1 MSEHRLYGVVA
12 EFPRMDSL
20 VAAARTVRARG
31 LGPIETY
38 TPFPSEE
45 LEELI
50 AGKQRALP
58 AAMFIFGMIGMIG
71 FFFLEYWCA
80 VVNYPINVGGRP
92 LDSWP
97 AFIPSCFEVGLV
109 WAAAA
114 GFIGFFVANRLP
126 KLFHPLNRV
135 PGFERASQDA
145 FFLAVEAS
153 APGFD
158 RHRVHSLFQEHGALR
173 VVDVPP

>member
-1 MSEHRLYGVVA
+1 MTEHGLYGIVA
-12 EFPRMDSL
+12 EFPGIDSL
-20 VAAARTVRARG
+20 VAAARAARAREV
-31 LGPIETY
+31 GPVESY
-38 TPFPSEE
+38 TPFPVEE

-58 AAMFIFGMIGMIG
+58 AAMFVCGLVGLVG
-71 FFFLEYWCA
+71 FFLLEYWCA
-80 VVNYPINVGGRP
+80 AIDYPINVGGRP
-92 LDSWP
+92 YDSWP
-97 AFIPSCFEVGLV
+97 AFIPSAFEVGLV

-114 GFIGFFVANRLP
+114 GFAGFFIASRLP

-145 FFLAVEAS
+145 FFLAVEAG

-158 RHRVHSLFQEHGALR
+158 RNQVYSLFQEHGALR
-173 VVDVPP
+173 VVEVPS

>member
-1 MSEHRLYGVVA
+1 MSERRLYGVVA
-12 EFPRMDSL
+12 EFPEVDSL
-20 VAAARTVRARG
+20 VAAAHAVRAHEF
-31 LGPIETY
+31 GPVESY
-38 TPFPSEE
+38 TPFPVEE

-58 AAMFIFGMIGMIG
+58 AAIFICGLIGLVG
-71 FFFLEYWCA
+71 FFVLEYWCA
-80 VVNYPINVGGRP
+80 AINYTTNVGGRP
-92 LDSWP
+92 YDSWP

-114 GFIGFFVANRLP
+114 GFAGFFIATRLP

-145 FFLAVEAS
+145 FFLAVEAD

-158 RHRVHSLFQEHGALR
+158 RQRVHSLFVEHGALR
-173 VVDVPP
+173 VVDVPS